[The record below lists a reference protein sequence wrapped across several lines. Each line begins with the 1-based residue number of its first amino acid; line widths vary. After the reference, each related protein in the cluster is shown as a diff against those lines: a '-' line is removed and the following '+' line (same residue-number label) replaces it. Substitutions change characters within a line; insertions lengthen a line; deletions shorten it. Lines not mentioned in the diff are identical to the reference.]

1 MTGRNW
7 ELIIKEKDKMGGRA
21 LDIRLGDI
29 LELKKTHPCGS
40 REWLVLRVGMDFKL
54 RCRGCGHELMI
65 PRSKAEK
72 SIKRIIREEADQ

>member
-1 MTGRNW
+1 M
-7 ELIIKEKDKMGGRA
+7 
-21 LDIRLGDI
+21 DIHVGDV

-72 SIKRIIREEADQ
+72 SVKKVKREEAEP